1 MRNHND
7 NLGTGT
13 VTINDGAGL
22 DIYNR
27 TISNSLIINGA
38 YTSSYGNLFSSN
50 TGTYTG
56 TILMNAAASIGGN
69 GTLTISGVIDDGG
82 NNYTLT
88 KIGTGTVILSGTN
101 TYTGD
106 TNVVNGTLRL
116 IGALSESTD
125 LIVAAGKTFDLQVS
139 QTVASLDLD
148 GTITN
153 AAGTSSLTVLG
164 TADIEGS
171 ITTTGTQDYEG
182 PVTLTGDTT
191 LTTSS
196 AQITF
201 DDTVNSE
208 SGETNDLTVTAS
220 VLQFDDVVGGLRTLG
235 DIDITAGTLNLN
247 GTITAATS
255 LIVSDIY
262 NLNADVVTEGA
273 QTYYGDV
280 VISNNISMTSN
291 NSDIIFYGTV
301 DSANSTRR
309 NLTINL
315 NNAGAD
321 SITAEVIFG
330 SESTHT
336 IGETN
341 PLGVIIITG
350 NLDLNAAV
358 VDATSI
364 SVSGTSNLG
373 ADVTTTSTQTYTG
386 AVVLG
391 ADITLTGTIINTQS
405 TIGSVLNISAQGLNG
420 WTNNAGTS
428 LSSPTIFYN
437 DGTNG
442 REEILAGFNDIV
454 KYSEVTGLGGQSV
467 TVTFNWY
474 KIDSWDNEEDLK
486 IIVNGTQIFS
496 STFTNSTTNKSQ
508 TSSGYTTTFVN
519 RKSNGN
525 YGSYAS
531 YGNSN
536 SGWYDSS
543 FLVTITTPAINS
555 FELKIDAD
563 NMQAASDESYGVRDF
578 ALSGG
583 TSSKALTIN
592 GNLNADGAI
601 SGLSTLSVTGT
612 SSLNGNVT
620 SSSTQEYTGNVSI
633 SNDITLTTTD
643 SNITFSSTV
652 DGDGTARDLT
662 IDMDNS
668 GDGADGTVQFANTV
682 GANNS
687 LDVIDITGNLNL
699 DAAISNTTSLSVS
712 GTSNLGA
719 DVTTSSTQ
727 TYSGAVVLSND
738 VTLTTTDSD
747 IIFSSTIDSDST
759 ARDLTLTL
767 GSGSASVTGIV
778 GTTAL
783 DVLTLNSSA
792 SFTAAVTAT
801 SIVNAA
807 NKTATF
813 SDNLTAA
820 VTNSGGLL
828 FNHTGSGATVDI
840 TYTAGGAD
848 IIRVED
854 SQDNVSPAVVTFAN
868 AITATALRVGAL
880 DGSKAGAA
888 LFEEAVTI
896 PTITVIGGNHTDE
909 DSTVTFNKAVTS
921 SSGITLD
928 DNTGDAKII
937 FAENNS
943 VTIAGTIDGAS
954 ANEGTLQITGTLK
967 TFSGAVGNT
976 YRINVLDIDNAV
988 SFASSVATT
997 TATIDGAINT
1007 AASINVS
1014 STSAINADVTTT
1026 GTQTYTGAVTL
1037 NADVILTT
1045 TDNNISFGSTIN
1057 SFDTTYRDLS
1067 LVTGSGSVSVT
1078 GIIGADDKLDVLT
1091 VNNTG
1096 TLTLSAATTVNTL
1109 TLTHTGGTTIGGT
1122 LTATTINLTDTT
1134 DAADITFNGNVSATT
1149 LNTAAEGYNVIFNGT
1164 TSTITNLV
1172 TFSNSG
1178 SVTFGN
1184 GTGDTTTFTGGVT
1197 ATAPSQVNLA
1207 GTIQTTNNTMS
1218 LGDAGTPIVLTANTI
1233 LSGNTAGAITLG
1245 GTVNGAYS
1253 LTVNTTGDTTF
1264 TLAVGNTTALTTLTT
1279 NASGTTYINGGAIT
1293 TSSTQTYNDAVVLGA
1308 DTTLTTTDSN
1318 ITFSSTI
1325 DSDSGDSKR
1334 DLTLTLGSGSASITG
1349 IVGTTSL
1356 ADITLNSSATFNAAI
1371 TATNLTI
1378 AANKTATVKDDVT
1391 IASNITLNNN
1401 STLAVINTAAI
1412 TIAGTILENGGSA
1425 SNTSITVKF
1434 NTANTVSE
1442 KVTFS
1447 GAVTTDAIYVG
1458 DTAAATYAGYAHFTG
1473 SGGVTVT
1480 DATVTSGNHANEYSI
1495 MKFDYAVTASNEIT
1509 INDKNET
1516 AYQAY
1521 LIFSGDNT
1529 VTIAGN
1535 IVTADDE
1542 GTLQVTGT
1550 GKTFTGSIGSS
1561 TYQLELINI
1570 DVATTFNGAVYTTDL
1585 EVDGAI
1591 TSTNSLFVSE
1601 ISTINAD
1608 VTTTGTQTYTG
1619 AVTLNAD
1626 VILTTTDN
1634 NISFGSTI
1642 NSFDT
1647 TYRDLSLVTGSGNVS
1662 VTGIIGADDK
1672 LDVLTVNNTGTLTLS
1687 AATTVNTLTLTH
1699 TGGTTI
1705 GGTLTATTINLT
1717 DTTDAAD
1724 ITFNG
1729 NVSATT
1735 LNTAAEG
1742 YNVIFNGTTSTI
1754 TNLVTFSNSGSV
1766 TFGNGTG
1773 DTTTFTGGVTA
1784 TAPSQ
1789 VNLAGT
1795 IQTTNNTMSL
1805 GDAGT
1810 PIVLTANTILSG
1822 NTAGAITLGG
1832 TVNGAYSLTV
1842 NTTGDTTFT
1851 LAVGNTTALTTL
1863 TTNASGTTYIN
1874 GGAIT
1879 TSSTQTYNDAVVLGA
1894 DTTLTTTDSN
1904 ITFSSTVDGDGT
1916 ARDLTIDMDNGVG
1929 ADGTVQFINTIGAND
1944 DLDVIDI
1951 TGNLNLDAAI
1961 SNTTSLSYLL
1971 LLILVQM

>member
-1 MRNHND
+1 M
-7 NLGTGT
+7 
-13 VTINDGAGL
+13 
-22 DIYNR
+22 
-27 TISNSLIINGA
+27 
-38 YTSSYGNLFSSN
+38 
-50 TGTYTG
+50 
-56 TILMNAAASIGGN
+56 
-69 GTLTISGVIDDGG
+69 
-82 NNYTLT
+82 
-88 KIGTGTVILSGTN
+88 
-101 TYTGD
+101 
-106 TNVVNGTLRL
+106 VNGTLRL

-486 IIVNGTQIFS
+486 IIVNGTEIFS
-496 STFTNSTTNKSQ
+496 STFTNGTTNKSQ

-563 NMQAASDESYGVRDF
+563 SMQAASDESYGVRDF

-719 DVTTSSTQ
+719 M
-727 TYSGAVVLSND
+727 LPPH
-738 VTLTTTDSD
+738 L
-747 IIFSSTIDSDST
+747 
-759 ARDLTLTL
+759 
-767 GSGSASVTGIV
+767 
-778 GTTAL
+778 
-783 DVLTLNSSA
+783 
-792 SFTAAVTAT
+792 
-801 SIVNAA
+801 
-807 NKTATF
+807 
-813 SDNLTAA
+813 
-820 VTNSGGLL
+820 
-828 FNHTGSGATVDI
+828 H
-840 TYTAGGAD
+840 
-848 IIRVED
+848 
-854 SQDNVSPAVVTFAN
+854 
-868 AITATALRVGAL
+868 
-880 DGSKAGAA
+880 
-888 LFEEAVTI
+888 
-896 PTITVIGGNHTDE
+896 
-909 DSTVTFNKAVTS
+909 
-921 SSGITLD
+921 
-928 DNTGDAKII
+928 
-937 FAENNS
+937 
-943 VTIAGTIDGAS
+943 
-954 ANEGTLQITGTLK
+954 
-967 TFSGAVGNT
+967 
-976 YRINVLDIDNAV
+976 
-988 SFASSVATT
+988 
-997 TATIDGAINT
+997 
-1007 AASINVS
+1007 
-1014 STSAINADVTTT
+1014 
-1026 GTQTYTGAVTL
+1026 
-1037 NADVILTT
+1037 
-1045 TDNNISFGSTIN
+1045 
-1057 SFDTTYRDLS
+1057 
-1067 LVTGSGSVSVT
+1067 
-1078 GIIGADDKLDVLT
+1078 
-1091 VNNTG
+1091 
-1096 TLTLSAATTVNTL
+1096 
-1109 TLTHTGGTTIGGT
+1109 
-1122 LTATTINLTDTT
+1122 
-1134 DAADITFNGNVSATT
+1134 
-1149 LNTAAEGYNVIFNGT
+1149 
-1164 TSTITNLV
+1164 
-1172 TFSNSG
+1172 
-1178 SVTFGN
+1178 
-1184 GTGDTTTFTGGVT
+1184 
-1197 ATAPSQVNLA
+1197 
-1207 GTIQTTNNTMS
+1207 
-1218 LGDAGTPIVLTANTI
+1218 
-1233 LSGNTAGAITLG
+1233 
-1245 GTVNGAYS
+1245 
-1253 LTVNTTGDTTF
+1253 
-1264 TLAVGNTTALTTLTT
+1264 
-1279 NASGTTYINGGAIT
+1279 
-1293 TSSTQTYNDAVVLGA
+1293 
-1308 DTTLTTTDSN
+1308 
-1318 ITFSSTI
+1318 
-1325 DSDSGDSKR
+1325 KR
-1334 DLTLTLGSGSASITG
+1334 
-1349 IVGTTSL
+1349 
-1356 ADITLNSSATFNAAI
+1356 
-1371 TATNLTI
+1371 
-1378 AANKTATVKDDVT
+1378 
-1391 IASNITLNNN
+1391 
-1401 STLAVINTAAI
+1401 
-1412 TIAGTILENGGSA
+1412 
-1425 SNTSITVKF
+1425 
-1434 NTANTVSE
+1434 
-1442 KVTFS
+1442 
-1447 GAVTTDAIYVG
+1447 
-1458 DTAAATYAGYAHFTG
+1458 
-1473 SGGVTVT
+1473 
-1480 DATVTSGNHANEYSI
+1480 
-1495 MKFDYAVTASNEIT
+1495 
-1509 INDKNET
+1509 
-1516 AYQAY
+1516 
-1521 LIFSGDNT
+1521 
-1529 VTIAGN
+1529 
-1535 IVTADDE
+1535 
-1542 GTLQVTGT
+1542 
-1550 GKTFTGSIGSS
+1550 
-1561 TYQLELINI
+1561 
-1570 DVATTFNGAVYTTDL
+1570 
-1585 EVDGAI
+1585 
-1591 TSTNSLFVSE
+1591 
-1601 ISTINAD
+1601 
-1608 VTTTGTQTYTG
+1608 
-1619 AVTLNAD
+1619 
-1626 VILTTTDN
+1626 
-1634 NISFGSTI
+1634 
-1642 NSFDT
+1642 
-1647 TYRDLSLVTGSGNVS
+1647 
-1662 VTGIIGADDK
+1662 
-1672 LDVLTVNNTGTLTLS
+1672 
-1687 AATTVNTLTLTH
+1687 
-1699 TGGTTI
+1699 
-1705 GGTLTATTINLT
+1705 
-1717 DTTDAAD
+1717 
-1724 ITFNG
+1724 
-1729 NVSATT
+1729 
-1735 LNTAAEG
+1735 
-1742 YNVIFNGTTSTI
+1742 
-1754 TNLVTFSNSGSV
+1754 
-1766 TFGNGTG
+1766 
-1773 DTTTFTGGVTA
+1773 
-1784 TAPSQ
+1784 
-1789 VNLAGT
+1789 
-1795 IQTTNNTMSL
+1795 
-1805 GDAGT
+1805 
-1810 PIVLTANTILSG
+1810 
-1822 NTAGAITLGG
+1822 
-1832 TVNGAYSLTV
+1832 
-1842 NTTGDTTFT
+1842 
-1851 LAVGNTTALTTL
+1851 
-1863 TTNASGTTYIN
+1863 
-1874 GGAIT
+1874 
-1879 TSSTQTYNDAVVLGA
+1879 
-1894 DTTLTTTDSN
+1894 
-1904 ITFSSTVDGDGT
+1904 
-1916 ARDLTIDMDNGVG
+1916 
-1929 ADGTVQFINTIGAND
+1929 
-1944 DLDVIDI
+1944 
-1951 TGNLNLDAAI
+1951 
-1961 SNTTSLSYLL
+1961 
-1971 LLILVQM
+1971 ILVP